1 MNLKSKTLQLA
12 MASTLVASAFA
23 MPTTVLAGTSAS
35 YAVSNMYLWRGQNV
49 AVGGAV
55 SGSLDYSHDNGFYA
69 GVWGS
74 SEGSYATTETDLYFG
89 FAGEAGKFNYDIS
102 YWNYLYP
109 EALDAPPPAGVGDP
123 VTGRTDL
130 LDSNAEEIVIGLG
143 FADFSFAA
151 YINVDSD
158 NSDDNYFTFGYTYE
172 KFDVT
177 IGLWDRDG
185 TADEYT
191 HVTFGYAATDN
202 LSFALSFAQS
212 DDGTTEED
220 PLFAVTYGQSFDL

>member
-23 MPTTVLAGTSAS
+23 IPTTVLAGTSAS

-49 AVGGAV
+49 GVGGVV

-74 SEGSYATTETDLYFG
+74 SEGNYAKTETDLYFG
-89 FAGEAGKFNYDIS
+89 FAGESGKFNYDIS
-102 YWNYLYP
+102 YWNYLYA
-109 EALDAPPPAGVGDP
+109 EALDN
-123 VTGRTDL
+123 TGNQTDL
-130 LDSNAEEIVIGLG
+130 LDSNAEEVVIGLG

-158 NSDDNYFTFGYTYE
+158 NDDDMYFTFGYAYE

-185 TADEYT
+185 LADEYT

-202 LSFALSFAQS
+202 LSFSLSFAQS